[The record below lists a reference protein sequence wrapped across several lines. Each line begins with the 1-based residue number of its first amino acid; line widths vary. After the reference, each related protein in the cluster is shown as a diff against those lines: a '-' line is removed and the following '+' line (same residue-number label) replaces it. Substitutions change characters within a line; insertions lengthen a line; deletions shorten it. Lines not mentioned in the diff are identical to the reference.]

1 MKKSARREPHYAEKV
16 KIFSPSEAKE
26 LTECN
31 SPATLAQARER
42 LRAFLSG
49 ADCPNYIDTD
59 TIGFQALSESLSHP
73 APVPG
78 QNAPPDKPL
87 TRRVIR

>member
-1 MKKSARREPHYAEKV
+1 MKKSESRRPHYAEKV
-16 KIFSPSEAKE
+16 KVFSRSEAKK
-26 LTECN
+26 LIECN

-42 LRAFLSG
+42 LRKFLDG
-49 ADCPNYIDTD
+49 ADCPHYIDTD